1 MPLTAMEPRALRA
14 VLGRFATGVAVVTAL
29 GRDGAPVGMTV
40 NSFTSV
46 SLDPPLVLY
55 CANRASRLFPAFTEA
70 PAFAVNILAESQDE
84 VSRRFAR
91 QGLDRFGELRHEAGA
106 TGAPLLPGSL
116 AVLECATESVV
127 PAGDHALVLGRV
139 TAAAAVPGAGA
150 PLLFYDGAYRR
161 LDDRHAD
168 WWTAFS

>member
-1 MPLTAMEPRALRA
+1 MPLTAVEPGALRA
-14 VLGRFATGVAVVTAL
+14 VLGRFATGVAVVTAF
-29 GRDGAPVGMTV
+29 GPDGGPLGMTV

-55 CANRASRLFPAFTEA
+55 CANRASRLFPAFTQA
-70 PAFAVNILAESQDE
+70 RAFAVNILAESQDE

-91 QGLDRFGELRHEAGA
+91 QGLDRFGALRYEAGEAGA
-106 TGAPLLPGSL
+106 PVLADSI
-116 AVLECATESVV
+116 AVLECTTESVV

-139 TAAAAVPGAGA
+139 SAAAAVAGA
-150 PLLFYDGAYRR
+150 AAPLVFYDGAYRR

>member
-1 MPLTAMEPRALRA
+1 MLQATIEPGALRA
-14 VLGRFATGVAVVTAL
+14 VLGRFATGVAVVTVL
-29 GRDGAPVGMTV
+29 TPRGEPRGMTV

-55 CANRASRLFPAFTEA
+55 CVNRASRLFPDFTGA
-70 PAFAVNILAESQDE
+70 AAFAVNILTEEQRG

-91 QGLDRFGELRHEAGA
+91 QGLDRFGDLPHTLGA
-106 TGAPLLPGSL
+106 DGAPALTGSL
-116 AVLECATESVV
+116 AILQCATESVV
-127 PAGDHALVLGRV
+127 PAGDHAIVVGRV
-139 TAAAAVPGAGA
+139 TALFAEADKRV